1 MYRFTIT
8 FTLCFTMDYAPTWET
23 FPKYGVGFSRGN
35 YLECGK
41 WGAGV

>member
-1 MYRFTIT
+1 
-8 FTLCFTMDYAPTWET
+8 MDYAPTWET
-23 FPKYGVGFSRGN
+23 FPKYRVGFSRGN

>member
-1 MYRFTIT
+1 VLYPW
-8 FTLCFTMDYAPTWET
+8 CET

-41 WGAGV
+41 SGAGVPGQRSRNKVRV